1 MRVLLIKDGLVVN
14 AIHAD
19 SVERAQQFYPDHIA
33 MEQPDGVGPGWLFN
47 SGTSEFSAPP
57 VVEVPEDKRITRL
70 AFLNRFTDAE
80 AVAID
85 LASIG
90 ATVEAAYMRRYQKK
104 VDNATFIDLNDPD
117 TRNGVIAME
126 DAGLLADGRANEIL
140 NAPVQ
145 AGERPT
151 GGV

>member
-1 MRVLLIKDGLVVN
+1 MRVLLIKDDLVVN

-19 SVERAQQFYPDHIA
+19 SVERALAIFPAYEVI
-33 MEQPDGVGPGWLFN
+33 EQPDGVGPGFRRVGGVWL
-47 SGTSEFSAPP
+47 PP
-57 VVEVPEDKRITRL
+57 EPVAVPEDKRITRL

-85 LASIG
+85 LASQG
-90 ATVEAAYMRRYQKK
+90 ATMQAAYMRRYMQK
-104 VDNATFIDLNDPD
+104 VNAASFIDLANPD
-117 TRNGVIAME
+117 TRNGVIALE
-126 DAGLLADGRANEIL
+126 DAGLLAEARADEIL

-145 AGERPT
+145 QHERPQ